1 MSALLAYRWYL
12 LRRNKTLWGLLCLL
26 LILGM
31 VLEQMTTSAMP
42 DTLGENFFT
51 KALGPFSQQSDFF
64 RFCLTAE
71 RWASG
76 ATISLA
82 GAVIGTFTICDG
94 LQGAKALVPL
104 AAGHSQR
111 RGIQSECLMA
121 TALGLGFLLVQTGL
135 ELLCGGR
142 TLWSLSCW
150 EGNSLALMLG
160 LRLVL
165 CWGDLAL
172 FLLLSLLLCCPTLVL
187 VLAMAAV
194 AMELLPTGGTIPL
207 PTGVLRGIFLGT
219 AGLPV
224 LLGALAVTGLL
235 TAACFLMK
243 PSVVF
248 RA

>member
-12 LRRNKTLWGLLCLL
+12 LRRNKTLWGLLLLL
-26 LILGM
+26 LILGV
-31 VLEQMTTSAMP
+31 VLEQMTTVAMP

-51 KALGPFSQQSDFF
+51 KALGPFPQQSDFF
-64 RFCLTAE
+64 LYCLTAE

-111 RGIQSECLMA
+111 RVIQSECLTA
-121 TALGLGFLLVQTGL
+121 TVLGLGFLLIQAGL
-135 ELLCGGR
+135 ELLCGGSA
-142 TLWSLSCW
+142 LWSLSCR
-150 EGNSLALMLG
+150 GALVLMLG

-165 CWGDLAL
+165 CWGNLAL
-172 FLLLSLLLCCPTLVL
+172 FLLLSLLLRRSTLVL

-194 AMELLPTGGTIPL
+194 AMELLPTGGAVPL

-219 AGLPV
+219 AGLPAF
-224 LLGALAVTGLL
+224 LGALAVTGLL

-248 RA
+248 RT